1 MARPTKCRRV
11 EFFPDDTFFVPWGKS
26 KCDIKEVVLKV
37 EELEAMRLKDLEKL
51 TQEECAKKMH
61 ISRSTFQNILESARE
76 KVTRAFIEG
85 SAVRISGGNYT
96 TKHCN
101 FKCLDCD
108 SVYQIKFERDK
119 YKCPKCGSSKVI
131 CSKKAGFCRK
141 WCK

>member
-11 EFFPDDTFFVPWGKS
+11 EFFPDDTFFIPWGKS

-37 EELEAMRLKDLEKL
+37 EELEAMRLKDQEKL

-61 ISRSTFQNILESARE
+61 VSRSTFQNILESARE

-108 SVYQIKFERDK
+108 NVYQIKFERDK
-119 YKCPKCGSSKVI
+119 YKCPECGSNKVV